1 MIKLASI
8 LTTVALAAGVAAPA
22 FAQDQAPTATL
33 RVDQGSVMT
42 SDGGEFASASTGSV
56 LNVGERLMVTEG
68 SVATVVYDNDC
79 DRTYKTPGV
88 YVVEDGSKCVPA
100 AVAGEGVKDST
111 VATVVAVSM
120 VLAPLL
126 TDTDRNKSASPPP
139 PVSR

>member
-1 MIKLASI
+1 MNKLGSI
-8 LTTVALAAGVAAPA
+8 LVTTALAVGVAAPA
-22 FAQDQAPTATL
+22 FAQDEASTATL

-42 SDGGEFASASTGSV
+42 SDGGEFASASTGSA
-56 LNVGERLMVTEG
+56 LTVGERLMVTEG
-68 SVATVVYDNDC
+68 SAATVVYSNQC
-79 DRTYKTPGV
+79 SRAYNTPGV

-111 VATVVAVSM
+111 VATVVAVGM

-126 TDTDRNKSASPPP
+126 IDNDSNKPSPP